1 MIERRTRAT
10 ALLAVAALSATV
22 ACKLEPKTPELRY
35 SLNQPEIEK
44 NNELAADPA
53 AQVKL
58 AGALEFLFGT
68 PQQPRFLAKAEWIDD
83 EFYPNSWG
91 YDAVQGDEEAW
102 GRLVESNRRAY
113 RTQIAAIEA
122 GDYEAVLPVRNA
134 ADLWEDWLALKER
147 LQGGDA
153 ERSEA
158 VELFEGYYPRLWA
171 SAEMY
176 RVQCYHCHGA
186 SGGGDGSTAPYLQ
199 PRPRDYRPGKFKF
212 TALKEKARPRQ
223 EDLFRILAEGVYTT
237 AMPSFRRF
245 TDAQLYGL
253 ADYVRLLAIRGETEI
268 LLASDYN
275 YDDGLNFE
283 NVQETYDLVVER
295 WREAPEKVI
304 EVEEIPESTP
314 QRILHGQ
321 QLFLSEQGANCIK
334 CHGPLG
340 RGDGVSAWE
349 PGKEGVEYAKDEWG
363 EEIAPRNLGLG
374 IYRFGRRPVD
384 LYRRIYAGINGTP
397 MPEHYGMTITEGGE
411 QRTLTEDDV
420 WDLVFFV
427 RSLSVKEPAESA
439 SEEGGH

>member
-22 ACKLEPKTPELRY
+22 ACKLEPRTPELQY
-35 SLNQPEIEK
+35 SANHAEIEK
-44 NNELAADPA
+44 NSDLAADPA

-68 PQQPRFLAKAEWIDD
+68 PREPRYLAKAEWLDD
-83 EFYPNSWG
+83 EFFPNSWG
-91 YDAVQGDEEAW
+91 YDEVQGDEEAW
-102 GRLVESNRRAY
+102 ARLVEGNRRAY

-122 GDYEAVLPVRNA
+122 GDYDAVARPRNA
-134 ADLWEDWLALKER
+134 SDLWQDWLALRED
-147 LQGGDA
+147 LAGGNA
-153 ERSEA
+153 EPAEGVR
-158 VELFEGYYPRLWA
+158 LFEEYYPRLSA
-171 SAEMY
+171 AAEMY

-186 SGGGDGSTAPYLQ
+186 EGGGNGSTSPFLS

-212 TALKEKARPRQ
+212 TALKEKARPRLS
-223 EDLFRILAEGVYTT
+223 DLFRILSEGVYTT

-245 TDAQLYGL
+245 SDAQLYGL

-268 LLASDYN
+268 LLAADYN
-275 YDDGLNFE
+275 YDDGINFE
-283 NVQETYDLVVER
+283 NVEETYDLVVER
-295 WREAPEKVI
+295 WRESPEKLI

-314 QRILHGQ
+314 QRVLHGQ

-334 CHGPLG
+334 CHGALG

-363 EEIAPRNLGLG
+363 NEIAPRNLTLG
-374 IYRFGRRPVD
+374 VFRFGRRPID

-397 MPEHYGMTITEGGE
+397 MPEHFGMTITEGGE

-427 RSLSVKEPAESA
+427 RSLSTKSAESPA
-439 SEEGGH
+439 EGGH

>member
-10 ALLAVAALSATV
+10 ALLAVVALSASV

-35 SLNQPEIEK
+35 SLNHTEIEK
-44 NNELAADPA
+44 NSDLASDPA

-68 PQQPRFLAKAEWIDD
+68 PQQPRYLARAEWLDD

-91 YDAVQGDEEAW
+91 YDHVQGDEETW
-102 GRLVESNRRAY
+102 GRLVESNRHAY

-122 GDYEAVLPVRNA
+122 GDYDAVRRPRNA
-134 ADLWEDWLALKER
+134 GDLWQDWLALRER
-147 LQGGDA
+147 LESGDA
-153 ERSEA
+153 QPAEG
-158 VELFEGYYPRLWA
+158 VQLFEEYYPRLWA

-186 SGGGDGSTAPYLQ
+186 SGGGDGSTAPYLK
-199 PRPRDYRPGKFKF
+199 PAPRDYRPGKFKF

-268 LLASDYN
+268 LLAADYN
-275 YDDGLNFE
+275 WDDGLNFE

-304 EVEEIPESTP
+304 EVEEVPESTP

-334 CHGPLG
+334 CHGALG

-363 EEIAPRNLGLG
+363 NEIAPRNLTLG
-374 IYRFGRRPVD
+374 IFRFGRRPID

-397 MPEHYGMTITEGGE
+397 MPEHFGMTITEGGE
-411 QRTLTEDDV
+411 QRTLTEEDV